1 MKLVFLIL
9 GLPVLFVF
17 LLTATM
23 VRSAQQRYRR
33 GQANRGNLA
42 AQLGLAATLWAS
54 LVFLAGALMLGL
66 GIGAKSPLLILA
78 LAILVGAVSFAV
90 MSRGLLWRKA

>member
-1 MKLVFLIL
+1 MKLVLLIL
-9 GLPVLFVF
+9 GLPAVFVF

-33 GQANRGNLA
+33 GQADRHALIG
-42 AQLGLAATLWAS
+42 QLGLAAALWAS

-66 GIGAKSPLLILA
+66 GVGAKSPLLILA
-78 LAILVGAVSFAV
+78 LALLVGGVSFAL
-90 MSRGLLWRKA
+90 MSRGLLWGKA